1 MSFKTINPTHK
12 KKITK
17 EFFYSWE
24 MILVY
29 LLIAINV
36 LLMIFV
42 NDVYFTSGNIQTI
55 IRCGM
60 EISFMVLGMTF
71 ILILGEIDVS
81 VASIMLL
88 SATVM
93 GLTYENMVPVT
104 GEGMAATM
112 AIILGILA
120 GGCCGLLNG
129 VLVAIV
135 KMPSVITTI
144 GTSFLFRG
152 IVHIILG
159 GSFKTDFPKFFEP
172 LAWDDIGG
180 VIPVSLIV
188 FLIFAAVFCVILHRS
203 KYGRQLY
210 LVGNNRDTANY
221 SGIRVAKTKIIAY
234 VIMGMTTAL
243 SAMVFVGRLGG
254 IDYTM
259 ATGYELKVIAVVV
272 LGGVSTLGGKGK
284 LYGPI
289 IATFFMAFL
298 LKSLD
303 LFEVQQNVQK
313 IAIGI
318 ILILA
323 VLIPRINKNTILAIK
338 LKFTRKAIRQIEG
351 TDIPHNIN
359 EAKKK
364 VLDEEKVMNTAEF
377 YRFIDTL
384 KLTTNPIDRNI
395 YQEELAIAKKDY
407 LAAKATLKGINKED
421 KKNYDKALATL
432 KDKKDALEKTKDAY
446 ALNTDVRR
454 QEIRTIYKLLK
465 LNEGRVIDEINTNA
479 KRFVRE
485 YRNKR
490 LMYSDSE
497 LVKYLAKL
505 EYTSWN
511 IKDYQHLP
519 NVGKALNEYLKNR
532 NALRL
537 ARITK
542 NKKSNIHT
550 LVNAR
555 HTSLVNYL
563 VVRSEHHIMLHYHNK
578 KRHTEQL
585 IRLLNKRQKEIKDEK
600 K

>member
-1 MSFKTINPTHK
+1 MSFNVINQTHK
-12 KKITK
+12 KKLTK
-17 EFFYSWE
+17 KFFYSWE

-29 LLIAINV
+29 LFFAINI

-42 NDVYFTSGNIQTI
+42 NDVYFTHGSIQTI

-88 SATVM
+88 SAMVM
-93 GLTYENMVPVT
+93 GLTYENMVGAS
-104 GEGMAATM
+104 GEAMAA
-112 AIILGILA
+112 IISVLMGVIA

-129 VLVAIV
+129 ILVSVI

-152 IVHIILG
+152 IVHIALG
-159 GSFKTDFPKFFEP
+159 GDFKSNFPKFFEP

-188 FLIFAAVFCVILHRS
+188 FLIFAAFFCLILHRS
-203 KYGRQLY
+203 RFGRQLY
-210 LVGNNRDTANY
+210 LVGNNKDTANY

-234 VIMGMTTAL
+234 VIMGVTAAL
-243 SAMVFVGRLGG
+243 SAIIFVGRLGG

-303 LFEVQQNVQK
+303 LFQVQQNVQK
-313 IAIGI
+313 IAIGV

-323 VLIPRINKNTILAIK
+323 VLIPRMNKKTLLRFK
-338 LKFTRKAIRQIEG
+338 LKFTRKALRQVEG
-351 TDIPHNIN
+351 TDIPHNIE

-364 VLDEEKVMNTAEF
+364 VTDQEKRMSTAEF
-377 YRFIDTL
+377 YNFIDQL
-384 KLTTNPIDRNI
+384 KLTTNPINRKI
-395 YQEELAIAKKDY
+395 HRETVALAKREYWLAKTFIAGLNKKDKDY
-407 LAAKATLKGINKED
+407 PVVASQI
-421 KKNYDKALATL
+421 
-432 KDKKDALEKTKDAY
+432 KDKKDILEKAKDDY
-446 ALNTDVRR
+446 ALNTYVRK
-454 QEIRTIYKLLK
+454 QENKTIHKLIK
-465 LNEGRVIDEINTNA
+465 LNEGLVKNEIDTNA
-479 KRFVRE
+479 KKFVRD
-485 YRNKR
+485 YRNQNYNHSDEELSAYLVTLKFTDWELKTDLKLSDVRKAFNDIVR
-490 LMYSDSE
+490 LQRNLDKARAHHKSTHNIISE
-497 LVKYLAKL
+497 K
-505 EYTSWN
+505 
-511 IKDYQHLP
+511 Q
-519 NVGKALNEYLKNR
+519 KALINFYLINSEHNIATYYRLKKKNTE
-532 NALRL
+532 NAILRL
-537 ARITK
+537 NSK
-542 NKKSNIHT
+542 QQENKH
-550 LVNAR
+550 
-555 HTSLVNYL
+555 
-563 VVRSEHHIMLHYHNK
+563 
-578 KRHTEQL
+578 
-585 IRLLNKRQKEIKDEK
+585 EK